1 MSGDTDLGLDHLRED
16 VLEPNRDEIKRFI
29 RWEFHLTLELKE
41 ELEADYEDEDVEIVL
56 GDTLKKVDDVAT
68 DVIGD
73 WFDDF
78 FGDDEEEEAEEEED
92 KKATA
97 TSLDPEELPD
107 I

>member
-1 MSGDTDLGLDHLRED
+1 MSGDTDLGLDRLRED
-16 VLEPNRDEIKRFI
+16 VLEPNREEIKRFI
-29 RWEFHLTLELKE
+29 RWEFHLALELKE
-41 ELEADYEDEDVEIVL
+41 DLEADFEDEDVEIVL

-78 FGDDEEEEAEEEED
+78 FGDVEEEED
-92 KKATA
+92 KKDTV

-107 I
+107 M